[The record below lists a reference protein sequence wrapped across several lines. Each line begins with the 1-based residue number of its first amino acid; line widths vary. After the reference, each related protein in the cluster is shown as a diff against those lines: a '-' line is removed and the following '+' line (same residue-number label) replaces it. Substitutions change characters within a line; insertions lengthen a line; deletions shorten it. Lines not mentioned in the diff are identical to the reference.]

1 MLWFG
6 TGRGLAVDDR
16 GDATPQSIYG
26 VVDRFA
32 GALARA
38 DLQRQSASVDGGAWG
53 TLAGSRVAY
62 AGSSPGRLQHG
73 WVLDLPRA
81 GERLTGTP
89 LLRRGRLLFASL
101 VPDRDQCFAGTSS
114 IFAVDP
120 HDGLPL
126 RPRIFAGQPEADFI
140 VSTAGIVLDLVH
152 IDVGSKAYLF
162 AAGAGGSGTAGAAQ
176 LEQVLPPH
184 GSARGRA
191 SWREVFR

>member
-6 TGRGLAVDDR
+6 TGPGLAVDDR

-26 VVDRFA
+26 IVDRFA
-32 GALARA
+32 GALTRV
-38 DLQRQSASVDGGAWG
+38 DLQRQSASVDGANWG
-53 TLAGSRVAY
+53 TVAGGRVAY
-62 AGSSPGRLQHG
+62 GGGLQHG

-81 GERLTGTP
+81 GERLTGAP
-89 LLRRGRLLFASL
+89 LLRRGRLLFAS
-101 VPDRDQCFAGTSS
+101 VTPDRDQCFAGASS

-120 HDGLPL
+120 YDGLPL

-140 VSTAGIVLDLVH
+140 VSSAGIVLDLVH
-152 IDVGSKAYLF
+152 IDVGAKAYLF
-162 AAGAGGSGTAGAAQ
+162 AAGAGGPGTGGAAQ
-176 LEQVLPPH
+176 LEQVLPPN